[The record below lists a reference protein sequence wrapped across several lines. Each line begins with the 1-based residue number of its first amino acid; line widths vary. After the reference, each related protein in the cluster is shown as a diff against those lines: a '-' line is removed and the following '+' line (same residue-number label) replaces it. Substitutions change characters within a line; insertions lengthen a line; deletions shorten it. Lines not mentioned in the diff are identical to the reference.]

1 MAQRKSFIGAMSRAA
16 ATAGCL
22 AALIAA
28 GSAVAQD
35 KKAAPAAPA
44 DKKAAPA
51 AAAAADPNAKP
62 QSVWVKLCDKVKI
75 LNAEKKEEEKTLCL
89 THHERLDAAA
99 GMTIVSAAI
108 RQLDGQP
115 KQDFLV
121 MVNTGAGIVIPAD
134 ILVKFDGDKENEGTK
149 LKYEMCQPTVCQA
162 STEVT
167 PAILDK
173 MKKGKGFLV
182 VAINAGK
189 QPMGF
194 PVALTGF
201 TEALDGPPTDT
212 KLYAE
217 ARQRL
222 MQQLAQ
228 QQRSEL
234 EKNPEL
240 AKAVKAAEEAQQKVA
255 AEAQKIQ
262 AQQAAAAPAAGA
274 PAAAAAPAAKDT
286 AKKK

>member
-1 MAQRKSFIGAMSRAA
+1 MAQTMSLIRTMGRAA

-22 AALIAA
+22 AVLVAA
-28 GSAVAQD
+28 NAAMAQD
-35 KKAAPAAPA
+35 KKGAAPAAQ
-44 DKKAAPA
+44 DKKGAAPA
-51 AAAAADPNAKP
+51 AAADAKP
-62 QSVWVKLCDKVKI
+62 QSVWVKLCDKVKV
-75 LNAEKKEEEKTLCL
+75 LNAEKKEEEKQLCL

-108 RQLDGQP
+108 RHLDGAP

-121 MVNTGAGIVIPAD
+121 MVNTGAGLVIPAD
-134 ILVKFDGDKENEGTK
+134 ILVKFDGDKENEGTR
-149 LKYEMCQPTVCQA
+149 LKFEMCQPTVCQA

-167 PAILDK
+167 PQILDK

-182 VAINAGK
+182 VAVNAGK

-201 TEALDGPPTDT
+201 AEALDGPPTDT

-228 QQRSEL
+228 QQRAEL

-240 AKAVKAAEEAQQKVA
+240 AKAVKAAEEAQSKVA
-255 AEAQKIQ
+255 AQVQELQK
-262 AQQAAAAPAAGA
+262 QQAAAQPPAGA
-274 PAAAAAPAAKDT
+274 APPAAAAKDA